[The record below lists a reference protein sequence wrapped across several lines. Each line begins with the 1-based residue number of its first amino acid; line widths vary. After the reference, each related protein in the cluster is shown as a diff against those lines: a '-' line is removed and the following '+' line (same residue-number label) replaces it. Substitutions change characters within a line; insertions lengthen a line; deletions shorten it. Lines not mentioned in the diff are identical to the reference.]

1 MRIPVMT
8 SARRRSLE
16 VASALESTR
25 KLGAYD
31 LCHRHLRLLLVG
43 AIAAGCS
50 AESPGLVPDVAGRS
64 PDAPVVDATLAPTI
78 LWMAPEDLHNGDELF
93 IYGKNFG
100 DLSRTL
106 VTFDGV
112 SSVTT
117 FIDGSNDTLLILRIP
132 TVSLLHSPSR
142 DVPVNVS
149 TPHGSASG
157 RITLRQVPI
166 TIPGGELAVG
176 LEAFPAGTITPGH
189 DYVFGFRIE
198 AATNLDETF
207 DLEPTVPP
215 GWRAVMVSDASGAT
229 ELPTPAQIAIA
240 EPPPGQSTTMAHT
253 FVRVTV
259 PANATAAD
267 AFVKL
272 DVTSVHN
279 GSLLGTS
286 GRVDVP
292 FNVPSPPGQTVLVTI
307 TSTTGPV
314 VEVRDNFLFEVPTTT
329 SVPIDGIDVTVW
341 DLKAIS
347 YTLSLSWK
355 DTANDNRGWTAS
367 WGGAPGMTSGWPH
380 RQKTI
385 SLGSPG
391 SDSEKVALIGAAGA
405 TENTLVITVRSTLEP
420 DTDYAIF
427 NLNVVPLPP

>member
-1 MRIPVMT
+1 M
-8 SARRRSLE
+8 ASLFAME
-16 VASALESTR
+16 KTMCKTDSVVAWRALFAIVLATGCVADSAL
-25 KLGAYD
+25 
-31 LCHRHLRLLLVG
+31 H
-43 AIAAGCS
+43 
-50 AESPGLVPDVAGRS
+50 P
-64 PDAPVVDATLAPTI
+64 APDATLAPTI
-78 LWMAPEDLHNGDELF
+78 LWLGPQDLHSGDELL
-93 IYGKNFG
+93 IYGQNFG
-100 DLSRTL
+100 DLSSTL
-106 VTFDGV
+106 VTFDGR
-112 SSVTT
+112 SSVNT
-117 FIDGSNDTLLILRIP
+117 FRAGSNNTLLVVQIP
-132 TVSLLHSPSR
+132 TVNLDNSTSR
-142 DVPVNVS
+142 EVTVTVS

-157 RITLRQVPI
+157 AITLHQIPI
-166 TIPGGELAVG
+166 TIPGGKLAVG
-176 LEAFPAGTITPGH
+176 LEAYPAGTVTPGH

-198 AATNLDETF
+198 AIINLDETF

-229 ELPTPAQIAIA
+229 ELRAPAQMAIP
-240 EPPPGQSTTMAHT
+240 EPPPGQSATMAHA

-259 PANATAAD
+259 PTSATAAE

-272 DVTSVHN
+272 DVISMHA
-279 GSLLGTS
+279 GSYLSGSS

-329 SVPIDGIDVTVW
+329 SVPIDGIDISLL

-355 DTANDNRGWTAS
+355 DPANDNHGWTAS
-367 WGGAPGMTSGWPH
+367 WGGAPGITSGWPH
-380 RQKTI
+380 QQKTI

-391 SDSEKVALIGAAGA
+391 GDPEKVALIGAAGA

-427 NLNVVPLPP
+427 NLNVVPLSP